1 MKRGLVPDGG
11 RTVAKQRQRSEAY
24 NVSSEAIARLAAW
37 QLLWATGTCS
47 RSRSTSTV
55 VRVGM
60 AFGEAIAALYILER
74 QRAANEQI

>member
-1 MKRGLVPDGG
+1 MKNDEAWY
-11 RTVAKQRQRSEAY
+11 RTAVGPSQSSEQRAAKQAAKRS
-24 NVSSEAIARLAAW
+24 RGMAAW
-37 QLLWATGTCS
+37 QLLWA